1 VEDEAALM
9 REYPAYGRTI
19 AAHIVRGMKPIC
31 VGVLLS
37 STWWYFDQA
46 PKVCI
51 RPDEWRRGR
60 YEFGFLRGMH
70 VVAVSGLD
78 CTATMLGEM
87 LLELMMAGPSL
98 LWIWN
103 ADGSKIY
110 DEEWADSLAHY
121 VHQLT
126 GGRVSYQVAK
136 HAAGVMAAAQADASR
151 RWTAEYERIM
161 ARSAEDALRFYDRSE
176 QAKGRVREL
185 FASPERETSDAPAA

>member
-1 VEDEAALM
+1 MAKAHALM

-78 CTATMLGEM
+78 CTARMLGEL
-87 LLELMMAGPSL
+87 LLELMRPGPSL

-110 DEEWADSLAHY
+110 DEEWPDSLAHY
-121 VHQLT
+121 RAPAHRRQGELS
-126 GGRVSYQVAK
+126 GGEA
-136 HAAGVMAAAQADASR
+136 AAGVMAAAQADASR

-161 ARSAEDALRFYDRSE
+161 ARSAEDALKFYDRSE
-176 QAKGRVREL
+176 QAKGGY
-185 FASPERETSDAPAA
+185 ASCLRRRAGNE